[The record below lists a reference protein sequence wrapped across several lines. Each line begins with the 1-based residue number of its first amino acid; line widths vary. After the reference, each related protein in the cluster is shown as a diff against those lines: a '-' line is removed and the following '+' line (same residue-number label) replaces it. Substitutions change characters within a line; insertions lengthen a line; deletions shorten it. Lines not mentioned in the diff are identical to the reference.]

1 MVLSRFIGAAVC
13 CGVVLLAGYVDAQ
26 APDVGYYQHD
36 YARTPLSEKGDAR
49 QLPRGRLA
57 LPTPTPEDGA
67 TAAQTSEDD
76 GAAVATTP
84 SSTPTPQESPVEETA
99 GIPISEVKVFVNAFE
114 RSHLLDVVSEYGS
127 IAAKY
132 NLTSSGLIAVGG
144 FFGRDDM
151 PPEMTRLLLLG
162 TPVAPFGLV
171 PPKYK
176 VERSPTWVLTTEKG
190 EIVIEGFMSIE
201 KFLNRKGEFQRKFL
215 EIEDPHAE
223 ADQEEKQPPLV
234 PPVKQAPGTV
244 RASVRAEAIAAAM
257 KGAGS

>member
-1 MVLSRFIGAAVC
+1 VDLSRVIGITI
-13 CGVVLLAGYVDAQ
+13 GFGLLLVTRVAYAQ

-36 YARTPLSEKGDAR
+36 YARTPLAEKSDAR

-57 LPTPTPEDGA
+57 LPTPTPDDSAAAPDPAPEHEGEA
-67 TAAQTSEDD
+67 TAS
-76 GAAVATTP
+76 TP
-84 SSTPTPQESPVEETA
+84 SPTPTPQESPVEETA
-99 GIPISEVKVFVNAFE
+99 GIPISEVKVFVNAIE
-114 RSHLLDVVSEYGS
+114 RSHFLDVVAEYGS

-144 FFGRDDM
+144 FFGRDDV

-190 EIVIEGFMSIE
+190 EIVIEGFMSID

-215 EIEDPHAE
+215 EIEDPHE
-223 ADQEEKQPPLV
+223 QPEEQESPPMAA
-234 PPVKQAPGTV
+234 PPQQAPGTV
-244 RASVRAEAIAAAM
+244 RASVRADAIRAAA
-257 KGAGS
+257 KR